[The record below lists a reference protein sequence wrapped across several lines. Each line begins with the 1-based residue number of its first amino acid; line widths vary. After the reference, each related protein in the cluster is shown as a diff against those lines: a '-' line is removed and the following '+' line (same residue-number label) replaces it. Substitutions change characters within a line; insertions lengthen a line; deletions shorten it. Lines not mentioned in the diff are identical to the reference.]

1 VALREEDRPTRG
13 LLDTS
18 VYIAAESG
26 RPLDRAALPDIA
38 YVSAITAAELEVA
51 VHLAPDPAV
60 RSQRLRTW
68 AEVTSNELLDADLG
82 AAHEWSLIRS
92 RMAGSG
98 RRINVNDL
106 WIAAIA
112 LANGLVVVTQ
122 DDDFDVFLDFGGP
135 RIVKV

>member
-1 VALREEDRPTRG
+1 MALREEDRPTRG

>member
-1 VALREEDRPTRG
+1 MALREEDRPTRG

-26 RPLDRAALPDIA
+26 RPLDRAALTDIA

>member
-1 VALREEDRPTRG
+1 MGVSQARRPSAG

-18 VYIAAESG
+18 VFIASESG
-26 RPLDRAALPDIA
+26 RPLDRSALPEIA

-51 VHLAPDPAV
+51 VHLAPNATV
-60 RSQRLRTW
+60 RSQRLKTW
-68 AEVTSNELLDADLG
+68 AEITSNQLLDADLG

-98 RRINVNDL
+98 RRIDVNDL

-112 LANGLVVVTQ
+112 LANGLAVVTQ
-122 DDDFDVFLDFGGP
+122 DNDFDIFLDFGGP
-135 RIVKV
+135 EVIKV

>member
-1 VALREEDRPTRG
+1 MALSGDVRPTRG

-26 RPLDRAALPDIA
+26 RPLDRAALPEIS

-51 VHLAPDPAV
+51 VHLAPDATT
-60 RSQRLRTW
+60 RAQRLKTW
-68 AEVTSNELLDADLG
+68 SEITTNDLLGVDLD
-82 AAHEWSLIRS
+82 AAHEWSLICA

-98 RRINVNDL
+98 RRINTNDL

-112 LANGLVVVTQ
+112 LANDLAVVTQ
-122 DDDFDVFLDFGGP
+122 DSDFDVFLEFGGP
-135 RIVKV
+135 PIIRV

>member
-1 VALREEDRPTRG
+1 MALTDGSPTHG

-26 RPLDRAALPDIA
+26 RRLDRAALPDVS

-51 VHLAPDPAV
+51 VHLAPDPV
-60 RSQRLRTW
+60 IRSQRLKTW
-68 AEVTSNELLDADLG
+68 TEVTANDLLEVDLG
-82 AAHEWSLIRS
+82 AAHDWSLIRS

-98 RRINVNDL
+98 RRINTNDL

-112 LANGLVVVTQ
+112 LANGLAVVTQ
-122 DDDFDVFLDFGGP
+122 DDDFDVFLEYGGP
-135 RIVKV
+135 PIVRV